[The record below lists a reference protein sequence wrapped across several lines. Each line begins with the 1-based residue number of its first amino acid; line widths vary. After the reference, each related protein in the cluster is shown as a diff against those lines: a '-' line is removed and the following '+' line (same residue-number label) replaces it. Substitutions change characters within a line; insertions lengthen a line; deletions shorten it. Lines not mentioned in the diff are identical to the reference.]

1 MRHPMW
7 TAHLLFHCRVFAI
20 KYRTIP
26 CNQPIANEAKQV
38 GKLAADPHANQKPAG
53 LKCSSQVTRCNQLL
67 VQRSSFAG
75 RAARCNQRRKRIAGC
90 ANHSQQA
97 QSGAAAPSDGICDAR
112 RAL

>member
-1 MRHPMW
+1 MW

-67 VQRSSFAG
+67 ALRLSFAD
-75 RAARCNQRRKRIAGC
+75 RYSSTVQSNQRRKRIAGC
-90 ANHSQQA
+90 AYHSQQA
-97 QSGAAAPSDGICDAR
+97 QSGAAAPSAGICDAR